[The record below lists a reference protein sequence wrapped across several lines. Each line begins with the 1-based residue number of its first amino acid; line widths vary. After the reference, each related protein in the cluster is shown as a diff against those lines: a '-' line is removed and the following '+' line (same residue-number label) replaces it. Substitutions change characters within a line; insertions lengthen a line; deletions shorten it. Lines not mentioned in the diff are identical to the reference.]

1 LAGHKSQPEGEQ
13 GVDGTV
19 KGRIDHQTTARDD
32 VKDAQSKLRQ
42 PPFEVQ
48 IVNPVGNNGWYEH
61 LAVNSHQ
68 FERWRSIAEMF
79 HQAAHQSQVRY
90 GNRNSV
96 EPAILGK
103 RGGGESMDK

>member
-1 LAGHKSQPEGEQ
+1 
-13 GVDGTV
+13 
-19 KGRIDHQTTARDD
+19 
-32 VKDAQSKLRQ
+32 
-42 PPFEVQ
+42 
-48 IVNPVGNNGWYEH
+48 
-61 LAVNSHQ
+61 
-68 FERWRSIAEMF
+68 MF